1 MTGSRLSLIVPVFCS
16 DFICCAS
23 VCWFYIFQLLR
34 SPTNQD
40 GQASWCLST
49 RQLWIEFMQ
58 IMCTTFEFLCLG
70 ALAGNW
76 QYIIGVPTYYQD
88 VICGLFGQLKSW
100 CVQLAAFLAKI
111 PMFYLLY
118 CVQSGALLRCCCSL
132 VSERKGFLQSQLL
145 PQCCVQVDSFTFSSL
160 MFMISN
166 SFSICLIGMFVKV
179 VESISNGSGLTPGFS
194 QLRQKVK
201 AESTLDDK
209 LGHVIQ
215 TAGLCH

>member
-1 MTGSRLSLIVPVFCS
+1 
-16 DFICCAS
+16 
-23 VCWFYIFQLLR
+23 
-34 SPTNQD
+34 
-40 GQASWCLST
+40 
-49 RQLWIEFMQ
+49 
-58 IMCTTFEFLCLG
+58 
-70 ALAGNW
+70 
-76 QYIIGVPTYYQD
+76 
-88 VICGLFGQLKSW
+88 
-100 CVQLAAFLAKI
+100 
-111 PMFYLLY
+111 
-118 CVQSGALLRCCCSL
+118 
-132 VSERKGFLQSQLL
+132 
-145 PQCCVQVDSFTFSSL
+145 